1 MSWRRAV
8 PVLLFGF
15 ALTSCGGGA
24 GKATPSS
31 SHNDPPP
38 PPNPGDSPGVVSV
51 LTYHNDLSRSGLNNN
66 ESILTTANVNSTQ
79 FGKLATFQVDGEVYA
94 QPLYV
99 PNLQIAGATHKVVFV
114 ATQHDSVY
122 AFDGSG
128 KSTQPF
134 WHTSLLDNGA
144 TPVPGKDPLGIQPEI
159 GITSTPAI
167 DMSSNTLYVVSMQ
180 QLAGGHRPIQL
191 HALDLATG
199 AEKFGGPKE
208 IIAQVTGSGAE
219 ADANDQLHLTA
230 GCYQRAALALSGGK
244 IFISFGHCKH
254 GWVVTYAAGTLDQ
267 TGVYNTTPDGTGG
280 TIWMSGGGPA
290 VDSSGN
296 VYVMTSVDNDSVG
309 PGFLDAFLKMD
320 SNLVP
325 EDFFTPSNEDTLVA
339 NDADLGSGAPMI
351 LPDNSS
357 AHPHL
362 LVGAGKDGNIYL
374 LDRDAMGSFNADHNN
389 VVQQVK
395 SGTQQ
400 WGNFFDTPSY
410 WNGHVYLHA
419 QRDVLRSFTFSNGL
433 LSSAP
438 VATGQVTYGGHGATA
453 SISANGNSNGIV
465 WEVQVDQ
472 SRSAGPAVLH
482 AYDALT
488 LKHLYSSADNSTRDA
503 AGPAVKFVVPT
514 VADGHVFVGSSHQVT
529 VYGLLN

>member
-1 MSWRRAV
+1 MSWYRAV

-15 ALTSCGGGA
+15 ALTSCGGGG
-24 GKATPSS
+24 GKSTASS
-31 SHNDPPP
+31 SQNPA
-38 PPNPGDSPGVVSV
+38 PNPGDTAESVSV
-51 LTYHNDLSRSGLNNN
+51 LTYHNDLARTGANSN
-66 ESILTTANVNSTQ
+66 ETVLTTSNVNSTQ
-79 FGKLATFQVDGEVYA
+79 FGKLASFQVDSEVYA

-99 PNLQIAGATHKVVFV
+99 PNLSIAGGTHKVVFV

-134 WHTSLLDNGA
+134 WHISFLDSGA
-144 TPVPGKDPLGIQPEI
+144 TPVPGKDALGIQPEI
-159 GITSTPAI
+159 GVTSTPVI
-167 DMSSNTLYVVSMQ
+167 DASSNTLYVVSVQ

-219 ADANDQLHLTA
+219 ADANNQVHLTA
-230 GCYQRAALALSGGK
+230 GCYQRAALALTAGK

-254 GWVVTYAAGTLDQ
+254 GWVVTYSANTLEQ
-267 TGVYNTTPDGTGG
+267 TGVYNTAPDGTGG
-280 TIWMSGGGPA
+280 SIWMSGGGPA
-290 VDSSGN
+290 VDGSGN

-357 AHPHL
+357 THPHL
-362 LVGAGKDGNIYL
+362 LMGAGKDGNIFL

-419 QRDVLRSFTFSNGL
+419 QRDVLRSFSFRNGL

-438 VATGQVTYGGHGATA
+438 VATGSVTYGGHGATA

-472 SRSAGPAVLH
+472 SSSGGPAVLH

-488 LKHLYSSADNSTRDA
+488 LKHLYSSAENPNRDA
-503 AGPAVKFVVPT
+503 AGSAVKFVVPT
-514 VADGHVFVGSSHQVT
+514 VADGHVFVGSSHQIT